1 MSEVN
6 VNHIVETAGSFQDL
20 ANQHGGIFMIGGEE
34 NSVKPVDAIR
44 YFSPSDKPEFAPLKK
59 IVAQGAGIVPVR
71 ANFEQLAD
79 MPGREFG
86 LLQPGIGI
94 RPAVVTSRSRSAGS
108 SGQAGQLH
116 VAFLRGDRDIIDP
129 NNIAAGANDPLNSLL
144 LQAAAKLFT
153 PTIGAHGSEGAVLS
167 GEIGHIYGGLRTIS
181 DPFARQAAER
191 GVDVTDGLVL
201 DSKGLAVGITESR
214 PVAGG
219 NVPGAFDMV
228 DDAGKIRRIPY
239 DTATL
244 GPDSTAI
251 LIDHPRFNQDTARL
265 LGGMAPE
272 IAATGLAILAKI
284 SRENPVDETRAT
296 KVYSQQALGLA

>member
-1 MSEVN
+1 MSEVS
-6 VNHIVETAGSFQDL
+6 VNHIIETAGSFQDL
-20 ANQHGGIFMIGGEE
+20 ANQNGGIFIVGGEE
-34 NSVKPVDAIR
+34 NSVRPVGDIR
-44 YFSPSDKPEFAPLKK
+44 YFSPPDQPEFAPLKK
-59 IVAQGAGIVPVR
+59 IVTQGAGIVPVR
-71 ANFEQLAD
+71 ANFDQLAA

-86 LLQPGIGI
+86 LLQPGVGI

-116 VAFLRGDRDIIDP
+116 IAFLRGDRDVIDP
-129 NNIAAGANDPLNSLL
+129 NNIAAGANDPLNSVL

-153 PTIGAHGSEGAVLS
+153 PTIGAHGSGGAVLS

-181 DPFARQAAER
+181 DPLAKQAAEQ
-191 GVDVTDGLVL
+191 GVDVTDSLVL
-201 DSKGLAVGITESR
+201 DGKGLAVGITESR
-214 PVAGG
+214 SVAGG

-228 DDAGKIRRIPY
+228 DSAGKIRRIPY

-251 LIDHPRFNQDTARL
+251 LIDHPRFNRDTTRL

-272 IAATGLAILAKI
+272 IATTGLAILAKI
-284 SRENPVDETRAT
+284 SRENPVDEARAT
-296 KVYSQQALGLA
+296 KIYGQQALGLA